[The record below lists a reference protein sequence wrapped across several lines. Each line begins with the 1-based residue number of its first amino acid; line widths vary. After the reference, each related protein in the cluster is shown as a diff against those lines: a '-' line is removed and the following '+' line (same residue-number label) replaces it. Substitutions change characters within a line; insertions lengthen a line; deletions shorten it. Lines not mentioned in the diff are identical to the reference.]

1 MRSSVITNFSFL
13 IQNEYKMSYEI
24 EIQVKGTKH
33 ALMSMIDNIRDGE
46 WPLNEFSNWDA
57 ERFEQVAKL
66 IKQNNNYNNQTGIS
80 PWASN

>member
-46 WPLNEFSNWDA
+46 WPLEEFSIWDA

-66 IKQNNNYNNQTGIS
+66 IKQNNNNQTGIS
-80 PWASN
+80 PWVSN

>member
-1 MRSSVITNFSFL
+1 
-13 IQNEYKMSYEI
+13 MSYEI

-46 WPLNEFSNWDA
+46 WPLEEFSIWDA
-57 ERFEQVAKL
+57 ERLESVAKL
-66 IKQNNNYNNQTGIS
+66 IKQNNNNQTGIS

>member
-1 MRSSVITNFSFL
+1 VRSSVITNFSFL
-13 IQNEYKMSYEI
+13 IQNEYKMSYEV

-46 WPLNEFSNWDA
+46 WPLSEFSNWDA
-57 ERFEQVAKL
+57 ERLEQVAKL
-66 IKQNNNYNNQTGIS
+66 IKTNNKCTNEIGIS

>member
-1 MRSSVITNFSFL
+1 VRSSVITNFSFL